1 MKTVKFAVVAPVDL
15 EQAKAELSA
24 CAHRLSRST

>member
-1 MKTVKFAVVAPVDL
+1 VRSGFYG

-24 CAHRLSRST
+24 PPSARSAGVIVSG